1 MELLSNGVWFKLASR
16 SSNSNLERTSVVAG
30 VRKVIPARSL
40 WVFFLFLFSLLFFPP
55 SSFFLFSK
63 KDIYTGRQGWDCLC
77 NSQEIVEFQSP
88 FKVLLKDLG
97 CRTRYTSKHAYYT
110 RTCTRV
116 RMHSGRPAFSQPL
129 NTSKAHL
136 SVERQALCHMLA
148 LQKSDIRGLSRDRA
162 TVSQTITAVI
172 YVCHPLIHPFGDG
185 F

>member
-1 MELLSNGVWFKLASR
+1 M
-16 SSNSNLERTSVVAG
+16 TG

-40 WVFFLFLFSLLFFPP
+40 WGFFPVSCFFFFSPP

-63 KDIYTGRQGWDCLC
+63 KDVQTHRQVWDCLC
-77 NSQEIVEFQSP
+77 NSQEFVEFQFP
-88 FKVLLKDLG
+88 FKALLKDLG
-97 CRTRYTSKHAYYT
+97 CTTTYTSEHAYYT
-110 RTCTRV
+110 RTYTRV
-116 RMHSGRPAFSQPL
+116 RMHSGRPAFRQPL

-136 SVERQALCHMLA
+136 SAGRRALCHMLA

-172 YVCHPLIHPFGDG
+172 YVCHPFIHPFGDG